1 MRFILKISMVLT
13 LFLLSH
19 NVFAQNGLCAF
30 DNVTLDSLSCYGKAL
45 LNGTSVKGET
55 VVDGYLSAQRVTIS
69 TLNVRGV
76 AEISS
81 STVSGKV
88 EIYGP
93 LFMRNVLI
101 LGHIF
106 VASPLVKIEKSRIN
120 STMRIQSNKETPK
133 VTVLHNTKIKEIIF
147 EGKPG
152 IVIIDDTC
160 AVYNIV
166 NGTVE
171 KK

>member
-1 MRFILKISMVLT
+1 MQLFLKMNLVLA
-13 LFLLSH
+13 LFLL
-19 NVFAQNGLCAF
+19 NQNAFAQNGLCAF
-30 DNVTLDSLSCYGKAL
+30 DNVTLDSLSCSGKAM

-69 TLNVRGV
+69 SLNVRGV
-76 AEISS
+76 TEISS

-93 LFMRNVLI
+93 LFMKNVLI

-106 VASPLVKIEKSRIN
+106 VASPTVKIEKSRIN
-120 STMRIQSNKETPK
+120 STMRIQSKKETPK
-133 VTVLHNTKIKEIIF
+133 VTVTHNTKIKEIIF

-160 AVYNIV
+160 SVYNVV